1 MPFSLQKK
9 FFLAFFSIGVI
20 LVLLTAGVMH
30 HEVREGFDEYVINAK
45 LKRLGKVESVLV
57 HMYTQDGNLEVL
69 RKSGAWT
76 DLLTSIEAVRREQF
90 ASRGTDTPPPL
101 PRNADAVVREDKA
114 IASSVSI
121 MLQSRP

>member
-30 HEVREGFDEYVINAK
+30 HGVREGFDEYVTNAK
-45 LKRLGKVESVLV
+45 IKRLGRVESVLV
-57 HMYTQDGNLEVL
+57 HMYTQDGSLDVL

-76 DLLTSIEAVRREQF
+76 DLLTS
-90 ASRGTDTPPPL
+90 
-101 PRNADAVVREDKA
+101 
-114 IASSVSI
+114 
-121 MLQSRP
+121 M

>member
-1 MPFSLQKK
+1 MRFSLQKK

-30 HEVREGFDEYVINAK
+30 HEVREGFDEYVTNAK

-57 HMYTQDGNLEVL
+57 HMYNQDGGLNVL
-69 RKSGAWT
+69 RKSGAWA

-90 ASRGTDTPPPL
+90 AVHGSDVPL
-101 PRNADAVVREDKA
+101 PE
-114 IASSVSI
+114 S
-121 MLQSRP
+121 